1 MSMSIGRPTIQS
13 WMTAAC
19 AVAGV
24 LATGSS
30 GCAATS
36 QTAGIGSSSGP
47 PHASINDARA
57 TVVEPVFLE
66 LAGPIAD
73 PQAEISGLTWKDDM
87 LIILPQF
94 PDRFAEAGE
103 LGFFTLTRD
112 EILAA
117 IDGEHTGPITP
128 RRVTCHAPGL
138 SRIVRG
144 FDGLEAIGLIGDRC
158 YLSIEADEDTV
169 MAGYLASGRYDSQN
183 EAIVMDLERLTAIP
197 LGLNIP
203 NLAEETMLIVNG
215 EILTIG
221 EANGANV
228 NPHPVAKRF
237 DAELEYLGTV
247 PLPQI
252 EYRVTDATRVD
263 EDGRFWVIN
272 YLWPGDR
279 KILKPADD
287 PEPPLDPN
295 AKPDPDQC
303 VERLLELRLVRKDV
317 GSQATSDVGGE
328 VRHAVGG
335 GVGQWA
341 RIERTD
347 TPPIYLTLQPDG
359 VCRNWE
365 AIAELEGR
373 GFLVMTDKYPTTLL
387 AFVPY
392 DF

>member
-1 MSMSIGRPTIQS
+1 MSIGGLTIQN
-13 WMTAAC
+13 WMTLGRAAL
-19 AVAGV
+19 GV
-24 LATGSS
+24 LTIGSS
-30 GCAATS
+30 GCAAA
-36 QTAGIGSSSGP
+36 AGTGEVGSSSRPAQSSAHP
-47 PHASINDARA
+47 PHA
-57 TVVEPVFLE
+57 TVVQPVFLE

-73 PQAEISGLTWKDDM
+73 PEAEISGLTWKDDM

-94 PDRFAEAGE
+94 PDRFAEQGE

-144 FDGLEAIGLIGDRC
+144 FDGLEAIGLLGDRC

-169 MAGYLASGRYDSQN
+169 MAGYLASGRYDSVN

-203 NLAEETMLIVNG
+203 NLAEETMLIVDG

-228 NPHPVAKRF
+228 NRHPVAKRF

-252 EYRVTDATRVD
+252 EYRVTDATAVD
-263 EDGRFWVIN
+263 DEGRFWVIN
-272 YLWPGDR
+272 YLWPPDR
-279 KILKPADD
+279 KILKPAAD

-295 AKPDPDQC
+295 AKQDPDQC
-303 VERLLELRLVRKDV
+303 VERLLELRLVRAAAPAK
-317 GSQATSDVGGE
+317 
-328 VRHAVGG
+328 
-335 GVGQWA
+335 WA

-347 TPPIYLTLQPDG
+347 TPPVYLALQPDG
-359 VCRNWE
+359 ACRNWE

-392 DF
+392 DY